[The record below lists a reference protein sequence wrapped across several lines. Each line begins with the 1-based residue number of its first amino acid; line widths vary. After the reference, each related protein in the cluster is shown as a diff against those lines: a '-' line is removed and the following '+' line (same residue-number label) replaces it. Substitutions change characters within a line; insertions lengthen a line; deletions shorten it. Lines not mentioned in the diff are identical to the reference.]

1 MGAKRKKPATK
12 RQMAKDCRKSFEAF
26 AAAHNAETV
35 EKQTQQAEN
44 EAFAEKYLAAM
55 RRKLGIE

>member
-1 MGAKRKKPATK
+1 MGAKRRKPPTK

-35 EKQTQQAEN
+35 EKQAQQAEN
-44 EAFAEKYLAAM
+44 EAFAEKYIAAM